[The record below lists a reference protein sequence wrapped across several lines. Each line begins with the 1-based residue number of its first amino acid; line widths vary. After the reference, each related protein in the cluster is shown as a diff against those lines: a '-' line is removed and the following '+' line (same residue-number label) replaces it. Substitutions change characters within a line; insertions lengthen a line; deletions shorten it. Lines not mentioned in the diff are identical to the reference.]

1 MKNLSDTI
9 ERKFIESYSV
19 DDYEVLTDSR
29 LERYKSCS

>member
-19 DDYEVLTDSR
+19 NDYEVLTDTR
-29 LERYKSCS
+29 VGRYFSHT